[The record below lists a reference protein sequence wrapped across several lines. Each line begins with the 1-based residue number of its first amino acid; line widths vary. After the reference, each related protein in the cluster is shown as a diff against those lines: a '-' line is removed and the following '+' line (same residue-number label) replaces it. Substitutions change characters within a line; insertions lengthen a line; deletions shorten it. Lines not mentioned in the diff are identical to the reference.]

1 MSLKQTAGPYRAFRR
16 RRRGTAAAAGFT
28 LVEMAVVLVI
38 LGLLVGGLIMPMAMQ
53 VEKDKRRQ
61 TETALNALRDALI
74 GYAIAHQTLPCPDTD
89 GDGQPDACATGSGNF
104 SIGAP
109 PWALLGQESSDTW
122 GGSYRY
128 AVNGAYTD
136 PGNPISYSTAGTG
149 SGRLL
154 VHEGAGC
161 TGNQRADNV
170 AAVILSGA
178 KTDYGNALEQEN
190 RDADRCFV
198 GLDYSTVSG
207 GEFDDLVSWVSPPVL
222 LSRLAAA
229 GRL

>member
-1 MSLKQTAGPYRAFRR
+1 MSLNQAAGRYGPGCR
-16 RRRGTAAAAGFT
+16 RRRGLTAPAGFT

-61 TETALNALRDALI
+61 TETALSALRDALI
-74 GYAIAHQTLPCPDTD
+74 GYAIANQTLPCPDTD
-89 GDGQPDACATGSGNF
+89 GDGQPDVCATGSDNF
-104 SIGAP
+104 SIGEP
-109 PWALLGQESSDTW
+109 PWALLGLASRDAWGSD
-122 GGSYRY
+122 YRY

-136 PGNPISYSTAGTG
+136 TGSPISYATAGTG
-149 SGRLL
+149 SGRLF

-170 AAVILSGA
+170 AAVILSGG
-178 KTDYGNALEQEN
+178 KTDYGNGLEQEN

-207 GEFDDLVSWVSPPVL
+207 GEFDDLVRWVSPSVL
-222 LSRLAAA
+222 LSRLASA

>member
-1 MSLKQTAGPYRAFRR
+1 MSLKQTAGPYRQVRR
-16 RRRGTAAAAGFT
+16 HRPGATVAAGFT

-53 VEKDKRRQ
+53 IEKDKRRQ
-61 TETALNALRDALI
+61 TETALTALREALI
-74 GYAIAHQTLPCPDTD
+74 GYAIANQTLPCPDSD
-89 GDGQPDACATGSGNF
+89 GDGQPDTCATGSGNF
-104 SIGAP
+104 SIGGP
-109 PWALLGQESSDTW
+109 PWALLGLESRDTW

-136 PGNPISYSTAGTG
+136 TGTPISYSTAGTG
-149 SGRLL
+149 SGRLF

-178 KTDYGNALEQEN
+178 KSDYGSSLEQEN
-190 RDADRCFV
+190 RDNDRCFV
-198 GLDYSTVSG
+198 GLEYSTVSG
-207 GEFDDLVSWVSPPVL
+207 GEFDDLVGWVSPSVL
-222 LSRLAAA
+222 LSRLASA

>member
-1 MSLKQTAGPYRAFRR
+1 MTQAAYSTRR
-16 RRRGTAAAAGFT
+16 DHRLRPAVPMPSGFT
-28 LVEMAVVLVI
+28 LIEMAVVLVI
-38 LGLLVGGLIMPMAMQ
+38 LGLLIGGLIMPMAMQ

-61 TETALNALRDALI
+61 TETALTALREALV
-74 GYAIAHQTLPCPDTD
+74 GYAIANQTLPCPDTD

-104 SIGAP
+104 SIGEP
-109 PWALLGQESSDTW
+109 PWALLGVESTDAW

-136 PGNPISYSTAGTG
+136 PGNPITYSSAGTG
-149 SGRLL
+149 GGRLF
-154 VHEGAGC
+154 VYDAGGC
-161 TGNQRADNV
+161 SGNQQATNV

-178 KTDYGNALEQEN
+178 KSVYGNSLEQEN
-190 RDADRCFV
+190 RDLDRCFV
-198 GLDYSTVSG
+198 SLGYSGASG
-207 GEFDDLVSWVSPPVL
+207 SEFDDLVQWVSSSVL